1 MLIVLGCST
10 NLMNLTWP
18 FQVTYAPSKRTMTVI
33 SIFVFSNQ
41 WAMFAVLRI
50 IHLMFLL
57 KYDVVH
63 LGVTLVLEL
72 GVSTLCVVKPYTQNF
87 VMRLN
92 AIRLH
97 YWWYLVSLTI
107 WCYTLLHN
115 LTKKIGFYQVKVIN
129 VIWCPFNMF

>member
-1 MLIVLGCST
+1 
-10 NLMNLTWP
+10 
-18 FQVTYAPSKRTMTVI
+18 
-33 SIFVFSNQ
+33 
-41 WAMFAVLRI
+41 
-50 IHLMFLL
+50 MFLL

-97 YWWYLVSLTI
+97 Y
-107 WCYTLLHN
+107 
-115 LTKKIGFYQVKVIN
+115 
-129 VIWCPFNMF
+129 